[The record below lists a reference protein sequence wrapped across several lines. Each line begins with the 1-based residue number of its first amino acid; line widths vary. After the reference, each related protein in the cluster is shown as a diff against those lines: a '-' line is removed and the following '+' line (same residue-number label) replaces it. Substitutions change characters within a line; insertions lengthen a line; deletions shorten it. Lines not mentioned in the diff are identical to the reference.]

1 MGCSNRWT
9 NASPRSAKKY
19 CKRCCFWN
27 GTRCCWWT
35 QKNNSCFTQRG
46 IGCIKDCSSPPPLH
60 LCCAF
65 CSLSTKIWFK
75 LSVNKCAACQHKW
88 QREWAGGQSPPLT
101 IKREKQSKEAID
113 INKVLTTIDY
123 LALRWWAMIVMDLN
137 SYTQL
142 INIFSF
148 LLKQPIRPGFFLL
161 ESDRR
166 SEAVLCL
173 LWHFSRMQWKLLLS
187 SASCSL
193 ITHCKADRYFHQ
205 LHLSLG
211 KVSKFSSSAHAARTK
226 EIYRGKGQ
234 EPFAE
239 PSVSGEIV
247 ASWAA
252 RGVLRVTG
260 RKDKWHRCGKSL
272 STTLQGRRGYE
283 NTVMLQCPFSIQMRA
298 YGCSVWLQIKATANL
313 SITA

>member
-1 MGCSNRWT
+1 MGRGVVDERRKIT
-9 NASPRSAKKY
+9 PAIHK
-19 CKRCCFWN
+19 
-27 GTRCCWWT
+27 
-35 QKNNSCFTQRG
+35 G
-46 IGCIKDCSSPPPLH
+46 IGCIKTVVSPSPLH

-88 QREWAGGQSPPLT
+88 QREWARGQSPPLT
-101 IKREKQSKEAID
+101 IKREKQSKEAIN

-142 INIFSF
+142 INIFTF
-148 LLKQPIRPGFFLL
+148 LLKRPIRRNFLL
-161 ESDRR
+161 ENHCRSSKG
-166 SEAVLCL
+166 SEAALCL

-211 KVSKFSSSAHAARTK
+211 KSASFPLVHTQPVQKKYTMERPGAL
-226 EIYRGKGQ
+226 
-234 EPFAE
+234 
-239 PSVSGEIV
+239 
-247 ASWAA
+247 SWALSLWWDSGLLSCLK
-252 RGVLRVTG
+252 RPLSG
-260 RKDKWHRCGKSL
+260 R
-272 STTLQGRRGYE
+272 
-283 NTVMLQCPFSIQMRA
+283 P
-298 YGCSVWLQIKATANL
+298 
-313 SITA
+313 